1 MDGYHGK
8 EIFGLKTLYYA
19 EYSNKGV
26 GAQTN
31 ARIKWPGYH
40 IIKKEEAMKFT
51 VENFYQG
58 DWISASGSPV
68 HLGL

>member
-8 EIFGLKTLYYA
+8 EILGSKLSIMQSTA
-19 EYSNKGV
+19 TREV

-51 VENFYQG
+51 VETFYQG